1 MKNIKSVALFFVLAV
16 VVINMFVGSN
26 KQSQKPVQPRSTQ
39 PSESIS
45 GFIDQAA
52 LMPKWSVIS
61 SWAPGSGEEVQAAAT
76 VDPWQVTTLI
86 VLDDS
91 RSMEGQ
97 IAQAKNAVVEAVSQF
112 DPTSRVGVIG
122 LNSGLIHIV
131 APAAETARRLPDL
144 LTRVIANGGTPLG
157 VALEDA
163 ARILETEASLQRG
176 FGVFRILVTTDGQA
190 SDSARLNGAVSRILS
205 ETPIEIATIGIGIG
219 EGHALNVPGYTSYV
233 SVSGVDGLASALAAA
248 AAAAAEQ
255 TNFTPI
261 DRFEE

>member
-1 MKNIKSVALFFVLAV
+1 MKNIKSVALFFVVAV

-61 SWAPGSGEEVQAAAT
+61 SWPPGSGEEVQAAAT

-112 DPTSRVGVIG
+112 DSTSRVGVIG

-144 LTRVIANGGTPLG
+144 PVSYTHLTLPTK
-157 VALEDA
+157 
-163 ARILETEASLQRG
+163 RI
-176 FGVFRILVTTDGQA
+176 V
-190 SDSARLNGAVSRILS
+190 
-205 ETPIEIATIGIGIG
+205 
-219 EGHALNVPGYTSYV
+219 
-233 SVSGVDGLASALAAA
+233 
-248 AAAAAEQ
+248 
-255 TNFTPI
+255 
-261 DRFEE
+261 